1 MSNTYSLD
9 DLSELLN
16 INKDKVK
23 HILYRALKIKPIRFG
38 IYSEE
43 SFLIIDNYL
52 KEIEEKK
59 RLRKEFNVVI
69 KKVEVP
75 VIVEVPVVV
84 EVPRLITKEINYYI
98 FQSKLNFLTLEQL

>member
-1 MSNTYSLD
+1 MSKTYSLD

-23 HILYRALKIKPIRFG
+23 HIIYRALKIKPIRFG

-43 SFLIIDNYL
+43 SFLMIENYL

-59 RLRKEFNVVI
+59 RLKNEFNVVI

-75 VIVEVPVVV
+75 VIVEVQK
-84 EVPRLITKEINYYI
+84 LITKEISYYI
-98 FQSKLNFLTLEQL
+98 FNSKLNFLTLEQL

>member
-1 MSNTYSLD
+1 MTNTYSID

-16 INKDKVK
+16 INKYKVK
-23 HILYRALKIKPIRFG
+23 HILYRSLKIKPIRFG

-43 SFLIIDNYL
+43 SFLIIKNYL
-52 KEIEEKK
+52 KNIEEKK
-59 RLRKEFNVVI
+59 RLRKEFKVI
-69 KKVEVP
+69 IEK
-75 VIVEVPVVV
+75 VEVPVVV